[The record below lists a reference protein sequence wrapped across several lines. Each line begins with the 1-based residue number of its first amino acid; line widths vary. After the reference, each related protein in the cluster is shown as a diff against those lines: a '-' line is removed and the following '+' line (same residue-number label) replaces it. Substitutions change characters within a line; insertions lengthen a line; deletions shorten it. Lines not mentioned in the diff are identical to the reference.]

1 MAYTYSLSIE
11 CEYKSHTETLSN
23 YFSKLPYV
31 LSIGTWEDKEG
42 NFWCVIV
49 PDMTS
54 HTDKELTPILYK
66 YLKTAPSVY
75 RYALIGLEVDEFR
88 ELNELMKKN
97 SLSIFPGLII
107 NERLGKE
114 FNDTLEAFSDGYL
127 RVPFKTCT

>member
-1 MAYTYSLSIE
+1 
-11 CEYKSHTETLSN
+11 
-23 YFSKLPYV
+23 
-31 LSIGTWEDKEG
+31 
-42 NFWCVIV
+42 
-49 PDMTS
+49 MTS